1 MALIG
6 YAWIINISGLSIS
19 RVLENLP
26 RGFLVL
32 YAAFALENAFVRNTA

>member
-1 MALIG
+1 MTLI
-6 YAWIINISGLSIS
+6 
-19 RVLENLP
+19 ENLP